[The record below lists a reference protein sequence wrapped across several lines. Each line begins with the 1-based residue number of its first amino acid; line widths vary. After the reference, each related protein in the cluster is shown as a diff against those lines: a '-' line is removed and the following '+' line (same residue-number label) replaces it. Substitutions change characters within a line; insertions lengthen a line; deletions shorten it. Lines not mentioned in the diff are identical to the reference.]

1 MLRWVLHVDVDV
13 AVDVAVDCD
22 CNLKVGVD
30 TGVLLGGCCSVSLL
44 QGEHVAH
51 DALSTQDQ
59 KGAPPADRGVV
70 GPAQV
75 PQAVE

>member
-44 QGEHVAH
+44 QGTSNYLKCR
-51 DALSTQDQ
+51 D
-59 KGAPPADRGVV
+59 
-70 GPAQV
+70 
-75 PQAVE
+75 